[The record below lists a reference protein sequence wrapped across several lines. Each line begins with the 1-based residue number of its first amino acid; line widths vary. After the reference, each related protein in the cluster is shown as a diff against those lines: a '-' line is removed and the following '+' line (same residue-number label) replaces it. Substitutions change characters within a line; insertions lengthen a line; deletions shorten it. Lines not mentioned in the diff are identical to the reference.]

1 MQNKQE
7 AADNFELWARLVQD
21 IAETR
26 GSNAKVELCANY
38 FAQLA
43 PSEVSL
49 ACQFMGEGAFS
60 NISGKRASVG
70 ARTIGIAG
78 CRLLWNRL

>member
-1 MQNKQE
+1 MRNKQE

-26 GSNAKVELCANY
+26 GGNAKVELCANY
-38 FAQLA
+38 LAHLA

-49 ACQFMGEGAFS
+49 ACQFIGEGAFS
-60 NISGKRASVG
+60 NISGVMTLVS
-70 ARTIGIAG
+70 
-78 CRLLWNRL
+78 